1 MRTER
6 APTTALRGKN
16 ISEDAL
22 AISMAIFAA
31 SYAVPQCDSFDDP
44 GAGVGGGL
52 FVGLGDDEGFL
63 RKRGIAGARITKCK
77 SSSDVGCRCPRRS
90 RPQSESDAE
99 QAPDEI

>member
-31 SYAVPQCDSFDDP
+31 SYAVLQCDSLDDP
-44 GAGVGGGL
+44 AAGFGGGL
-52 FVGLGDDEGFL
+52 VDDEGFF
-63 RKRGIAGARITKCK
+63 RKRCIADAREKR
-77 SSSDVGCRCPRRS
+77 CRSTFSLRC
-90 RPQSESDAE
+90 
-99 QAPDEI
+99 

>member
-31 SYAVPQCDSFDDP
+31 SYAVPQCDSLDDP
-44 GAGVGGGL
+44 AADFGGL
-52 FVGLGDDEGFL
+52 ADDEGFF
-63 RKRGIAGARITKCK
+63 RERCIADAREKR
-77 SSSDVGCRCPRRS
+77 CRSTFSPRC
-90 RPQSESDAE
+90 
-99 QAPDEI
+99 